1 MEELMQK
8 DLLSKLLS
16 NDATISTEYLTRHK
30 VYSSKIKIDKLFTN
44 CQWIITT
51 QDTADTIDCSL
62 NNSYSKLLTEISRLI
77 EGINNL
83 FTVKCKYFI
92 ENKKLLT
99 ELEITLE
106 EKCSG
111 GTWTHIYHKIKSE
124 ESAELILIQATKF
137 IVDELTKIK
146 ESIL

>member
-8 DLLSKLLS
+8 ELLSKLLRNNAS
-16 NDATISTEYLTRHK
+16 ISTEYFTRHE
-30 VYSSKIKIDKLFTN
+30 VYSSQIEINKRFPEYVWKITSQNTGK
-44 CQWIITT
+44 
-51 QDTADTIDCSL
+51 TINTSL
-62 NNSYSKLLTEISRLI
+62 VNSYTRLLNGISKLI

-83 FTVKCKYFI
+83 FTIKCKYFT
-92 ENKKLLT
+92 ENRKLLT

-111 GTWTHIYHKIKSE
+111 NTWTFIYYKIKSE
-124 ESAELILIQATKF
+124 ESAELLLIQAKKF
-137 IVDELTKIK
+137 IVDELTKLK

>member
-8 DLLSKLLS
+8 DLLSKLLNNNAS
-16 NDATISTEYLTRHK
+16 ISTEYFTRHE
-30 VYSSKIKIDKLFTN
+30 VYSSKIEINKRFPEYVWKITSQNTGK
-44 CQWIITT
+44 
-51 QDTADTIDCSL
+51 TINTSL
-62 NNSYSKLLTEISRLI
+62 ANSYSRLLTGISKLI

-111 GTWTHIYHKIKSE
+111 DTWTFIYHKIQSE
-124 ESAELILIQATKF
+124 ESAELLLIQAKKF

-146 ESIL
+146 ESIS